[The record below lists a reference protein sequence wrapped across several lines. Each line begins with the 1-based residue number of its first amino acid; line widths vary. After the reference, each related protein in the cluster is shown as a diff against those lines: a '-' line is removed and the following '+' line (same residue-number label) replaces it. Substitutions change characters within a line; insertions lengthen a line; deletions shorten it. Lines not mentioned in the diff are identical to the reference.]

1 MLKKMDRYSDDIEKL
16 PIDNNYVPTQ
26 NENDIIDSL
35 FGVEKSVMNNIVNE
49 TKDLIIIA
57 ILFIV
62 LSLKDVDDLIKKF
75 IPVTQNSV
83 YILLLIKTLSFVVI
97 FWIIKNFYLSRIK

>member
-1 MLKKMDRYSDDIEKL
+1 MDRYSDDIEKL